1 MSGFPELM
9 HTALDAT
16 DVRGLAEFYREL
28 LGVRYRP
35 GDEPPTDGSAD
46 GEDWLVL
53 VDADGSR
60 VLAFQKVPTLDRP
73 TWPAHDVPKQMHLDF
88 RVATVAELQ
97 RHRERAEQLGATL
110 LLDRTDDPDEALYV
124 LADPAGHPFCILVG

>member
-1 MSGFPELM
+1 MTFPMLM

-35 GDEPPTDGSAD
+35 GDETPQK

-53 VDADGSR
+53 VDADGKR
-60 VLAFQKVPTLDRP
+60 VLAFQWVPQLARP
-73 TWPAHDVPKQMHLDF
+73 DWPAHEVPKQMHLDF
-88 RVATVAELQ
+88 HVPTREGLAE
-97 RHRERAEQLGATL
+97 HRRRAEELGATV
-110 LLDRTDDPDEALYV
+110 LLDRTGDDEEPLYV
-124 LADPAGHPFCILVG
+124 LADPAGHPFCLLVGNP

>member
-16 DVRGLAEFYREL
+16 DVRGLAEFYRVL

-35 GDEPPTDGSAD
+35 GDEPPAD

-53 VDADGSR
+53 VDADGGR
-60 VLAFQKVPTLDRP
+60 VLAFQEVPTLDRP
-73 TWPAHDVPKQMHLDF
+73 TWPTHDVPKQMHLDF
-88 RVATVAELQ
+88 RVPTLAELE
-97 RHRERAEQLGATL
+97 RHRVRAEQLGATL